1 MKIPPH
7 RLSGSGHIENY
18 RHVPYALIF
27 PLYLVIFFATEQI
40 VTDNYWVSYLPLDAY
55 IPFNEWF
62 VIPYVLWYP
71 FMIVTGFYL
80 MFHDAVEFKRYML
93 YIAVGFYGA
102 CAVYLLFPNGQ
113 DLRPAQMPRENVLTA
128 ILGWL
133 YAHDTNTNVLPS
145 THVIGCMGVC
155 FAVFHCKRIRSKCLK
170 AGTVFLALLICV
182 STVFVK
188 QHSIL
193 DFFAAVPFSLLVYW
207 IVYHIGWPRLRRE
220 AKKQSS
226 SS

>member
-1 MKIPPH
+1 
-7 RLSGSGHIENY
+7 
-18 RHVPYALIF
+18 
-27 PLYLVIFFATEQI
+27 
-40 VTDNYWVSYLPLDAY
+40 
-55 IPFNEWF
+55 
-62 VIPYVLWYP
+62 
-71 FMIVTGFYL
+71 

-102 CAVYLLFPNGQ
+102 CVVYLLFPDGQ
-113 DLRPAQMPRENVLTA
+113 DLRPAQVPRRRNVLTA

-155 FAVFHCKRIRSKCLK
+155 FAVFHCKRIHSTLLK
-170 AGTVFLALLICV
+170 AGTVFLALLICA

-193 DFFAAVPFSLLVYW
+193 DFFVAVPSACWSTGLFTTLAGQSYAV
-207 IVYHIGWPRLRRE
+207 RQ
-220 AKKQSS
+220 KKQRNNS
-226 SS
+226 